1 MRVVIVGGVAG
12 GMSAATRLR
21 RLNEDIEIVVLEKG
35 LYISFANCGLPYHIS
50 GEIEDR
56 EDLLLNSPESVYNRF
71 QIEAKVNH
79 EVIAID
85 PQANEVTFVHD
96 GAEGKMTYDH
106 LILSMGADPI
116 VPNIEGYDHATNVF
130 TLRNVPDLDKIMA
143 HIEAE
148 APKKAVVI
156 GAGYIGL
163 EVAESL
169 KNRGLDVTI
178 VEMAPYLLPPFDEEM
193 ATFIQDEVKRN
204 GINFI
209 TSQSATEF
217 RENGQQVVLANGE
230 ILESDITILSV
241 GVRPRTEIAA
251 QAGIELGD
259 RGGIIVDKKYRTN
272 FENIYAVG
280 DAILVEHQITGK
292 PASIALASPA
302 NRQGRQVA
310 DIISGR
316 KVENRGGIG
325 TAIVRVFDLAA
336 GSTGLNERL
345 LNQAGLQFKS
355 VHIRSNNHAG
365 YFPGATPLIGKLI
378 FNPETGEIYGAQAI
392 GQDGVDKRIDV
403 IATAIKAGLTIYD
416 LPELE
421 LTYAPPF
428 GSAKDPVNMLGYVA
442 MNISEGISENIQW
455 YELDDAIASGKK
467 FLDVRDE
474 AELTNNGRFD
484 IEDQINIPLNQ
495 LRDRMDELDIDIEY
509 IVSCASGQRSYNA
522 ERILKQHGFKVTNL
536 DGAFNLF
543 NNVRPERIIK

>member
-12 GMSAATRLR
+12 GLSAATRLR

-35 LYISFANCGLPYHIS
+35 PYISFANCGLPYHIS
-50 GEIEDR
+50 GEIENR
-56 EDLLLNSPESVYNRF
+56 EELLLNSPESVYNRF
-71 QIEAKVNH
+71 RIQSLINH
-79 EVIAID
+79 EVTAIE
-85 PQANEVTFVHD
+85 PEANEVTYIHD
-96 GAEGKMTYDH
+96 GEQGKMAYDH

-116 VPNIEGYDHATNVF
+116 VPNIEGYSEATNVF

-148 APKKAVVI
+148 SPKKAVVI

-169 KNRGLDVTI
+169 KNRGLDVI
-178 VEMAPYLLPPFDEEM
+178 IIEMAPYLLPPFDEEM
-193 ATFIQDEVKRN
+193 AVMIQEEVKNN
-204 GINFI
+204 GIQFI
-209 TSQSATEF
+209 TSQSAAAF
-217 RENGQQVVLANGE
+217 KENGKQIVLANGDV
-230 ILESDITILSV
+230 LESDITILSV
-241 GVRPRTEIAA
+241 GVRPRTKIAA

-272 FENIYAVG
+272 YENIYAVG
-280 DAILVEHQITGK
+280 DAILIENQISGK
-292 PASIALASPA
+292 LASIALASPA

-310 DIISGR
+310 DIISGL

-325 TAIVRVFDLAA
+325 TAILRIFDLAA

-345 LNQAGLQFKS
+345 LNQLGMDFKS
-355 VHIRSNNHAG
+355 IHITSKNHAG
-365 YFPGATPLIGKLI
+365 YFPGATPLYIKLI
-378 FNPETGEIYGAQAI
+378 FNPETGEIYGAQAV

-403 IATAIKAGLTIYD
+403 IATAIKGGLTIYD

-428 GSAKDPVNMLGYVA
+428 GSAKDPVNMLGYTA
-442 MNISEGISENIQW
+442 MNIAEGISDNIQW
-455 YELDDAIASGKK
+455 YELDDAITSGKK

-474 AELTNNGRFD
+474 NELVNNGRFD

-495 LRDRMDELDIDIEY
+495 LRDRIDEINKDQEY
-509 IVSCASGQRSYNA
+509 IVSCASGQRSYIA
-522 ERILKQHGFKVTNL
+522 ERILKQQGFKVTNL
-536 DGAFNLF
+536 DGAFNLY
-543 NNVRPERIIK
+543 NRVRPERIVK